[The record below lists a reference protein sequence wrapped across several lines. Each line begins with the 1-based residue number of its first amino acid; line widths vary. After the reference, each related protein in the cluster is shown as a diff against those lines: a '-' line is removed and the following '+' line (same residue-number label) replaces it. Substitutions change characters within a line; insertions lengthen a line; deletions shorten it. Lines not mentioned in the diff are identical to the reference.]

1 MQEWEG
7 KIETWIW
14 ITTSLV
20 VMLLTYTAL
29 YFSEIRLALSPR
41 AEYLPALI
49 VNDTARN
56 INRFSLL
63 FGYYSRKIIRHRKL
77 LVTILLSRRM
87 IVLLSTVVWA
97 IGIWAI
103 WEKCPLPDRSQ
114 RDAAIGFGIG
124 LPSMSLMW
132 FTISRGNGS
141 YNITD
146 SGAIVCED
154 RAPKLAY
161 ILLAFVLTG
170 AGVSMWAVWSYAPL
184 PDTAKISIMMGLGV
198 GVPILFTLWMLLILD
213 NERGKLHRPIFW
225 SVVLTMILVP
235 SLWGVIKRSSYDL
248 TDSVS
253 ISVGLGI
260 GFPCAI
266 PSWYYIRIK
275 D

>member
-1 MQEWEG
+1 
-7 KIETWIW
+7 
-14 ITTSLV
+14 
-20 VMLLTYTAL
+20 MLLTYTAL
-29 YFSEIRLALSPR
+29 YIDEIKLAFSPR

-49 VNDTARN
+49 VNDTARS

-63 FGYYSRKIIRHRKL
+63 FGYYGRKVLSHRKL
-77 LVTILLSRRM
+77 LASILLSRRM
-87 IVLLSTVVWA
+87 IVFVSTIAWA
-97 IGIWAI
+97 VGIWAI
-103 WEKCPLPDRSQ
+103 REKCPLPDRAQ
-114 RDAAIGFGIG
+114 RDAAVAFGIG

-146 SGAIVCED
+146 SGAVVCEN

-161 ILLAFVLTG
+161 ILLAFVL
-170 AGVSMWAVWSYAPL
+170 AGVGVGMWAVWSYAPL
-184 PDTAKISIMMGLGV
+184 PDPARISIMMGLGV

-213 NERGKLHRPIFW
+213 DERGSLHRPLLW
-225 SVVLTMILVP
+225 SAALIVILVP

-260 GFPCAI
+260 GLPCAI
-266 PSWYYIRIK
+266 PYWYYIRIN